1 MQREL
6 LAALKSKTLL
16 EQDLYQM
23 QLEGKQRQK
32 KRQQV
37 GPNIFHKYGE
47 TLSLCLSWLM
57 SA

>member
-47 TLSLCLSWLM
+47 T
-57 SA
+57 

>member
-32 KRQQV
+32 KMQQV
-37 GPNIFHKYGE
+37 GPKIFHKHGE
-47 TLSLCLSWLM
+47 T
-57 SA
+57 